1 MAAKT
6 IPTEDG
12 PHKIAIT
19 ISARASN
26 PGKSANIF
34 SEYLFGF
41 EAYDNFFKCIPDL
54 ITVEVSD
61 DGIGM
66 ADPYSFLNCFSTTKS
81 VGIAFAA
88 EGEYP

>member
-26 PGKSANIF
+26 PGKSANILSGLRLMIIIF
-34 SEYLFGF
+34 Q
-41 EAYDNFFKCIPDL
+41 CIPDL

-81 VGIAFAA
+81 VGIAFAS